1 MKNRK
6 VIVVST
12 IIMCLVGVSFIL
24 SAFTKLTGVDEFELY
39 IYNHKILGFDLSS
52 IAARLIISLEF
63 AIGILLIIGFY
74 HNGIRFIALGVLIL
88 FSLFLVWKL
97 LTGSAENCHC
107 FGSAIDLKPYES
119 LLKNAVLIV
128 LVLIGRRR
136 YSLKMPWSGLVTA
149 GIISAAIVIPLVLSP
164 PDIIYNRIY
173 KPVVIDEGYEQLHL
187 SEQTLPYDKGRRIIL
202 FFSPSCP
209 VCRLTARKAVTA
221 AERSGTGDQLLF
233 YFFGDEGF
241 VDDFRVE
248 TRIKAYPYSILPTRE
263 IIEVTGGFFPT
274 VLFLEDGVIKKRS
287 SYRDLFESD
296 FININ

>member
-1 MKNRK
+1 MKNRR

-24 SAFTKLTGVDEFELY
+24 SAYTKLTGVDEFELY
-39 IYNHKILGFDLSS
+39 IFSHRILGFNLST
-52 IAARLIISLEF
+52 IAARLTISLEF
-63 AIGILLIIGFY
+63 SLGILLIIGFY
-74 HNGIRFIALGVLIL
+74 HKGIRIFTLGIL
-88 FSLFLVWKL
+88 VIFSSFLVWKL
-97 LTGSAENCHC
+97 LTGSDENCHC
-107 FGSAIDLKPYES
+107 FGPAIDLRPGES

-128 LVLIGRRR
+128 LVLICRRR
-136 YSLKMPWSGLVTA
+136 YSLKMPWRSLVTA
-149 GIISAAIVIPLVLSP
+149 GIIAAAIVIPSVLSP
-164 PDIIYNRIY
+164 PDILYNHIY
-173 KPVVIDEGYEQLHL
+173 KPVINHEGYEQLHL